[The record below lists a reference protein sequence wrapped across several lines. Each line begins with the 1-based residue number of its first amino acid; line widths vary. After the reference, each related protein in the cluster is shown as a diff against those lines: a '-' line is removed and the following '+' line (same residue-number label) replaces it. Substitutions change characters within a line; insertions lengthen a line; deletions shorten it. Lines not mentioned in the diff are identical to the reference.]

1 MMLSPEQ
8 IIRINQ
14 KIRLRRVKYNDIC
27 AEMTD
32 HIACKIE
39 AELKNESEFE
49 RLLHTTL
56 LEVNPRKFQ
65 RNLLIQAHLNA
76 VKEFFGN
83 IGDLRLV
90 INSIA
95 MTVIIGSFINLFS
108 TNTPEFA
115 ETALK
120 SAFVIAYTS
129 GFILT
134 LLANKYI
141 GNSQILTVGTVF
153 FFIATFSQ
161 FFLKLERLA
170 WTGASKHQLLF
181 FITACF
187 SFILCSGYAN
197 LFRQFKK
204 LKTA

>member
-39 AELKNESEFE
+39 AELKNEIDFE
-49 RLLHTTL
+49 RLLHKTMM
-56 LEVNPRKFQ
+56 EVNPRKFQ
-65 RNLLIQAHLNA
+65 RNLLIQANLNA

-90 INSIA
+90 VKSIA
-95 MTVIIGSFINLFS
+95 MTFIIGSFINLFS
-108 TNTPEFA
+108 KNTPEFA

-120 SAFVIAYTS
+120 SAFSIAYFL
-129 GFILT
+129 GFILI
-134 LLANKYI
+134 LW
-141 GNSQILTVGTVF
+141 QINILETPDCLPPVLYF
-153 FFIATFSQ
+153 FSLPPFHSFS
-161 FFLKLERLA
+161 
-170 WTGASKHQLLF
+170 
-181 FITACF
+181 
-187 SFILCSGYAN
+187 
-197 LFRQFKK
+197 
-204 LKTA
+204 

>member
-39 AELKNESEFE
+39 AELKNEIDFE
-49 RLLHTTL
+49 RLLHKTMM
-56 LEVNPRKFQ
+56 EVNPRKFQ
-65 RNLLIQAHLNA
+65 RNLLIQANLNA

-90 INSIA
+90 VKSIA
-95 MTVIIGSFINLFS
+95 MTFIIGSFINLFS
-108 TNTPEFA
+108 KNTPEFA

-120 SAFVIAYTS
+120 SAFSIAYFL
-129 GFILT
+129 GFILI
-134 LLANKYI
+134 LWANKYI
-141 GNSQILTVGTVF
+141 RNSRLLTTGTVF

-170 WTGASKHQLLF
+170 WTGASNHQLLF
-181 FITACF
+181 FMTACF